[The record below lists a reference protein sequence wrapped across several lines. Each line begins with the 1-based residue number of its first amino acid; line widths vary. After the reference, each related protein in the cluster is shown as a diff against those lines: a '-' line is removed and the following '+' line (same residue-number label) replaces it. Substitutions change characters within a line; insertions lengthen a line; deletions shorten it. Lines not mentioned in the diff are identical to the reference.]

1 MRLVMAAKKPKATT
15 IKKDYFKLPFDIKYE
30 NLEVTSYE
38 LLYNEDDGKPKR
50 FSDFVAL
57 RQETGR
63 SYGVTFSCNSN
74 SGGELRACIL
84 GQLDEVIPPWL
95 GLEEEESIDFD
106 WGCYLG
112 TRIDGDLITFVSDDV
127 EDGDE
132 LSECGEGIYIY
143 SLEGCDPEYLI
154 LDAEDSR
161 IKVSMSGYL
170 LVEDEEG
177 FEEEGD
183 QIFDVEAVEDMEFD
197 DVETLD
203 MFTKRSRWI
212 RSILEKFPKDKKLK
226 LDPGT
231 D

>member
-1 MRLVMAAKKPKATT
+1 MAAKKPKATAV
-15 IKKDYFKLPFDIKYE
+15 KKDYFKLPFDIKYE

-38 LLYNEDDGKPKR
+38 LLYNEDGEKPKR
-50 FSDFVAL
+50 FSDLVAL

-84 GQLDEVIPPWL
+84 EQLDEVIPPWL
-95 GLEEEESIDFD
+95 SLEEEESIDFD

-112 TRIDGDLITFVSDDV
+112 TKIDGDLITFVRNDV
-127 EDGDE
+127 EDEDE

-161 IKVSMSGYL
+161 IKVSMGGYL

-177 FEEEGD
+177 FEVEGD
-183 QIFDVEAVEDMEFD
+183 QIFDVETIEEMEFD

-203 MFTKRSRWI
+203 MFAKRSRWI
-212 RSILEKFPKDKKLK
+212 DSVLERFPKDKKLK
-226 LDPGT
+226 LDFNT

>member
-1 MRLVMAAKKPKATT
+1 MATKKPKATAG
-15 IKKDYFKLPFDIKYE
+15 KKDYFKLPFEIKYE

-38 LLYNEDDGKPKR
+38 LLYNGDNGAPKR
-50 FSDFVAL
+50 FADFVAL

-63 SYGVTFSCNSN
+63 SYGVTYRCDNN

-84 GQLDEVIPPWL
+84 EELDEVIPPWL
-95 GLEEEESIDFD
+95 SLEEEESVDFD

-112 TRIDGDLITFVSDDV
+112 TKIDGDMISFVRDDV
-127 EDGDE
+127 EDEDE
-132 LSECGEGIYIY
+132 LSESGESIYVY

-161 IKVSMSGYL
+161 IKVSMGGYL

-177 FEEEGD
+177 FEEEGG
-183 QIFDVEAVEDMEFD
+183 QIFEVEKVEELEFEDVQ
-197 DVETLD
+197 TLD
-203 MFTKRSRWI
+203 MYARRSRWI
-212 RSILEKFPKDKKLK
+212 KSILEKFPKDKKLR